1 MNRNYIKIAWRILL
15 KNKSFTIINILGL
28 GLGFSVSVLIMIF
41 VYHQLSY
48 DDFHENSHRIY
59 RVTLDGSFADGKRLS
74 ASFSSGDIAQHI
86 ADEVPEAEEVCRI
99 FRVGRTEVIY
109 EDKRFT
115 NDKVFWVDENFFSIF
130 SFPVIKGNPGNVFA
144 EPFSAVI
151 TRSMSEKYFSGDDP
165 IGKTLI
171 IRGHN
176 YRITGLMEDT
186 PANSHL
192 EFDILASFNSLV
204 RPDFNVVE
212 SYGVSFP
219 TYILKREGA
228 DTDVLR
234 EKVRTVAD
242 HYFNERFIP
251 IGMSGTHDMQHLDRI
266 YLHSGFSFEYA
277 KTGDIRHVYIFSF
290 LALAVIVI
298 AVFNF
303 INLVT
308 AQSEKRMREIG
319 MRKVMGAYRRDLI
332 LQFIGESVLI
342 AIFAFI
348 LSLMLNELLIGEF
361 SSLLGDT
368 LRLEYWYHPGMLFL
382 IIMLVFVTGIV
393 AGLYPALYLSGFQPI
408 VVLKGLTRNSAA
420 SRFIR
425 KVLVIFQFAISIFLI
440 TSVLL
445 LNRQVTY
452 MQSKDLGFDR
462 ENIISIRGLT
472 QSIRNAYPALKAELL
487 QNPSI
492 AYVTASHDLP
502 GENINLQN
510 SRRASDP
517 AHSAIMM
524 YESNVQHDFLKTF
537 GMQIIK
543 GRDFDPEMMTDSSAV
558 ILNET
563 AVRTLGLD
571 NPIGEDI
578 IIWENTG
585 KVIGVVSDFNFQ
597 SLHNDIDPLAFTMW
611 EGYFSRISIRMLPGN
626 TRQTMDWIIQKFQD
640 VDPNYTFEYFF
651 VDDLF
656 AQMYQQEEHLNR
668 LTLAAAIIAIIIS
681 FMGLFALT
689 SFTIQKRIKEISIR
703 KTLGASINQILVL
716 LFRDMWRWTVIAC
729 LIAWP
734 LSAWVIS
741 LWQENFAFRIN
752 LADYWYLFL
761 LAGLLAAFVGT
772 AATFSQAWFASKTN
786 PADTMRAE

>member
-1 MNRNYIKIAWRILL
+1 MNWNYFKIAWRVLL
-15 KNKSFTIINILGL
+15 KNRTHTIINIAGL

-48 DDFHENSHRIY
+48 DEFHKNAHRTY
-59 RVTLDGSFADGKRLS
+59 RITLDGSFADGKSLS
-74 ASFSSGDIAQHI
+74 ASFSSGDIAQYI

-99 FRVGRTEVIY
+99 FRVGITEVIY

-130 SFPVIKGNPGNVFA
+130 NFPVLKGNPDKVFA

-151 TRSMSEKYFSGDDP
+151 TKSMSEKYFSDHDP
-165 IGKTLI
+165 IGKTLT
-171 IRGHN
+171 IRGDH
-176 YRITGLMEDT
+176 YRITGLMEDP

-192 EFDILASFNSLV
+192 QFDILASFHSLV
-204 RPDFNVVE
+204 RPGFNIIE
-212 SYGVSFP
+212 MHGVSFP

-234 EKVRTVAD
+234 EKVTAVAD
-242 HYFNERFIP
+242 HYFNERFQP
-251 IGMSGTHDMQHLDRI
+251 IGMSGTHGLQRLDRI

-298 AVFNF
+298 AIFNF

-319 MRKVMGAYRRDLI
+319 IRKVMGAFRKDLI

-348 LSLMLNELLIGEF
+348 LSLMLNELLIGQF

-368 LRLEYWYHPGMLFL
+368 LRLDYWYHPGMLL
-382 IIMLVFVTGIV
+382 MVILLALVTGIV
-393 AGLYPALYLSGFQPI
+393 AGMYPALYLSGFQPI
-408 VVLKGLTRNSAA
+408 VVLKGLTKNTVA

-425 KVLVIFQFAISIFLI
+425 KVLVIFQFTISIFLI
-440 TSVLL
+440 TSVFL
-445 LNRQVTY
+445 LNRQVSY
-452 MQSKDLGFDR
+452 MQNKDLGFDR
-462 ENIISIRGLT
+462 ENIVSVRGLT
-472 QSIRNAYPALKAELL
+472 QTIRNAYPALKAELL
-487 QNPSI
+487 QNPAI
-492 AYVTASHDLP
+492 THVTASHDVP
-502 GENINLQN
+502 GENISLQN

-517 AHSAIMM
+517 PQTAVMM
-524 YESNVQHDFLKTF
+524 YESYIQHDYLETF
-537 GMQIIK
+537 GIRLVK
-543 GRDFDPEMMTDSSAV
+543 GRDFDPEMMTDTSAI
-558 ILNET
+558 ILNEA
-563 AVRTLGLD
+563 AVRALGLEK
-571 NPIGEDI
+571 PIGEDI
-578 IIWENTG
+578 VIWQHSG
-585 KVIGVVSDFNFQ
+585 RVIGVVSDFNFQ
-597 SLHNDIDPLAFTMW
+597 SLHNEIDPMAFTMW
-611 EGYFSRISIRMLPGN
+611 ERYFSRISIRMLPGN
-626 TRQTMDWIIQKFQD
+626 SRETMDWIRQRFENA
-640 VDPNYTFEYFF
+640 DPNYTFEYFF

-656 AQMYQQEEHLNR
+656 VQMYDQEEHLNR
-668 LTLAAAIIAIIIS
+668 LTLAAALIAIIIS

-689 SFTIQKRIKEISIR
+689 SFTIQKKIKEIAIR
-703 KTLGASINQILVL
+703 KTLGATLPQILVL
-716 LFRDMWRWTVIAC
+716 LFRDMWRWTVVAC

-752 LADYWYLFL
+752 MVDYWYLFL
-761 LAGLLAAFVGT
+761 LSGLLAALVGT
-772 AATFSQAWFASKTN
+772 AATFSQAWMASRTN
-786 PADTMRAE
+786 PVDSMRTE